1 MQEPMTLTIIEC
13 CGNCQYGNVLLRN
26 LGDNFRDNLFY
37 PRIIPQ
43 LSPSIWGI
51 VWMWQDF
58 LKQQKRLKPFR
69 FKPFLLLWIAVL

>member
-37 PRIIPQ
+37 PQ

-51 VWMWQDF
+51 AMDVVG
-58 LKQQKRLKPFR
+58 
-69 FKPFLLLWIAVL
+69 LLETTKKA

>member
-43 LSPSIWGI
+43 HMGDCMD
-51 VWMWQDF
+51 VAGF
-58 LKQQKRLKPFR
+58 LKTTKK
-69 FKPFLLLWIAVL
+69 A